1 MLGTVELD
9 INFIK
14 SLYEKDK
21 ENAKKYHFSKCRHEL
36 CNGIYH
42 SSSYPRKPR
51 GIQVEAEEFYSS
63 RFSFCCS
70 RCRRR
75 FTPESIRFL
84 GRKVY
89 IAFFIMLMLYPP
101 VKNIH
106 QQFIE
111 LPPKSL
117 APITLRRWF
126 LWWDATIPKS
136 PVWKKLVGLLLAN
149 IENVFLPIFLIEQF
163 IQEHLDFKKSLLAML
178 EFISPISTPALYPPS
193 DYSISW
199 NQEFTQ
205 RMLVQKIGNLPY
217 IKSSD

>member
-1 MLGTVELD
+1 MLVQPNVD

-14 SLYEKDK
+14 YLYEKDK
-21 ENAKKYHFSKCRHEL
+21 EIAGKYHFAKCQHKS
-36 CNGIYH
+36 CKGIYH

-51 GIQVEAEEFYSS
+51 GIQAEAEEFYSS

-70 RCRRR
+70 RCSLR

-89 IAFFIMLMLYPP
+89 VAFFIMLMLYPS
-101 VKNIH
+101 VENI
-106 QQFIE
+106 QQQLID

-126 LWWDATIPKS
+126 LWWHVTIPKS
-136 PVWKKLVGLLLAN
+136 SIWKKLVGLLLAN
-149 IENVFLPIFLIEQF
+149 IEKVFLPIFLIEQF
-163 IQEHLDFKKSLLAML
+163 TQEHCDFKKSLLATL
-178 EFISPISTPALYPPS
+178 EFISPISIPAFYPPS

-217 IKSSD
+217 IKRSD

>member
-1 MLGTVELD
+1 MLDKAELD

-21 ENAKKYHFSKCRHEL
+21 QIANKYHFSKCQYKL
-36 CNGIYH
+36 CKGVYH
-42 SSSYPRKPR
+42 SAPYPRKPR
-51 GIQVEAEEFYSS
+51 GIRPEAEEFYSS

-70 RCRRR
+70 RCRLR

-84 GRKVY
+84 GRKIYV
-89 IAFFIMLMLYPP
+89 AFFIMLMLYPP
-101 VKNIH
+101 AETI
-106 QQFIE
+106 QQNLIK

-126 LWWDATIPKS
+126 LWWHIIVPKS
-136 PVWKKLVGLLLAN
+136 SIWKKLVGLLLAN
-149 IENVFLPIFLIEQF
+149 IENVFLPIFLMDQF
-163 IQEHLDFKKSLLAML
+163 TREHCDLKKSLFAML
-178 EFISPISTPALYPPS
+178 EFISPISIPANYPS
-193 DYSISW
+193 FDYSILW

-217 IKSSD
+217 IKRSD